1 MSDIAVTVTSP
12 GSVNAIIG
20 VGGAVSATVSSGGS
34 VAVQLPS
41 GSLAWVD
48 ITGKPTEFTPA
59 AHTHDSTQITD
70 FKAAVIAISGEGPGA
85 ELSDAT
91 PLSLGTAGPGTAFLA
106 SRADH
111 VHALPTAAD
120 LGLATVAT
128 TGDYADLTNTPGN
141 YTLPTASDTTLGGV
155 KIGSGITISDG
166 VISAEG
172 GGGVSLSDVPPQVLG
187 TAAAGTGTLA
197 SREDHVHPMP
207 TAADV
212 GALDIDSVIDGG
224 DYVGVI
230 VIPSPTI
237 QITSQPTSQTVYVTS
252 TATWSAAEQTTS
264 QPTGSAY
271 SRSLVSDGTTALF
284 LNGGPLSSTRGVWS
298 SNDSGAT
305 WSLSSRTWADADMK
319 PEAMIAGYGGGKW
332 VVVDAYREV
341 SYTATSFPEDANSWT
356 ATGSNGFIQP
366 TANSLP
372 PTGGQR
378 RVTFGGGLYTAA
390 GHQRVVS
397 VTDGSGNTI
406 GSYYTNELMRSVD
419 GSSWTSA
426 TPPPGSTG
434 LVEAIAFDAAES
446 RFVMA
451 STNTSFA
458 NNTISKS
465 YGIYYSDDAI
475 AWTAA
480 SVPVFSSGVN
490 LYSQATRS
498 VAAFGNGKFVIKP
511 NYHVSDVFVSS
522 DGITWAKYTG
532 PGFVVNDMHYDGSF
546 FVAIGDG
553 AYATSPDGI
562 TWTNRAAAAG
572 NWYSAALVGTKT
584 IARDDGYTPNST
596 HAIDRTITQSGADAS
611 FSVSAYISSGTL
623 TYQWEVSEDS
633 GATWANVSGG
643 EAATLSLEGMQ
654 TADSGRQYRAIVSA
668 AGADSVTSNAATLTV
683 L

>member
-12 GSVNAIIG
+12 GSVNATIG

-48 ITGKPTEFTPA
+48 ITGKPTEFAPA

-128 TGDYADLTNTPGN
+128 SGDYADLTNTPGN
-141 YTLPTASDTTLGGV
+141 YTLPTATDTTLGGV
-155 KIGSGITISDG
+155 KIGSGITITDG

-187 TAAAGTGTLA
+187 NVSAGTGLLA

-237 QITSQPTSQTVYVTS
+237 QITSHPGSQTVYVTS

-271 SRSLVSDGTTALF
+271 SRSLLSDGTTAVF
-284 LNGGPLSSTRGVWS
+284 LASDGIWS
-298 SNDSGAT
+298 SSNSGSS
-305 WSLSSRTWADADMK
+305 WSLSSRTWTNSVSY
-319 PEAMIAGYGGGKW
+319 EQSLISGYGDGKW
-332 VVVDAYREV
+332 VVVDVLGKV
-341 SYTATSFPEDANSWT
+341 SYTATSSPTNSASWAET
-356 ATGSNGFIQP
+356 SSNGFSYIP
-366 TANSLP
+366 DGSLNYP
-372 PTGGQR
+372 LNGQR
-378 RVTFGGGLYTAA
+378 RIVFGNSLYLAA
-390 GHQRVVS
+390 SYEQVANWV
-397 VTDGSGNTI
+397 DGSGNIT
-406 GSYYTNELMRSVD
+406 GTFRYNMVQRSAD
-419 GSSWTSA
+419 GITWTA
-426 TPPPGSTG
+426 ADPPSGDTG
-434 LVEAIAFDAAES
+434 LVEAFAYDSVQS

-451 STNTSFA
+451 CVHNTQSA
-458 NNTISKS
+458 NYVPQRTYKLF
-465 YGIYYSDDAI
+465 YSDDGI
-475 AWTAA
+475 AWTEAT
-480 SVPVFSSGVN
+480 VPAMSSGVN
-490 LYSQATRS
+490 IFSDASRS
-498 VAAFGNGKFVIKP
+498 VAAFGAGKFVIKP

-522 DGITWAKYTG
+522 DGITWTKHTG
-532 PGFVVNDMHYDGSF
+532 PGFVANDLHYDGSF

-596 HAIDRTITQSGADAS
+596 LAIDRTITQSGADAS